1 MNNRAGSIQ
10 LSPFP
15 CLWCSGYNLKGKL
28 GSDIM
33 LKMSPQSSR
42 SQWNPWRSQWSELVS
57 RSHCPPSSGSND
69 WFLKSPR
76 TGLWKN
82 RCCGIQWLVFF
93 GLKPSRPLKWTLR
106 KTLLMDNDRLLRT
119 TFPAAKTWKLARLTH
134 GQCIASFLYQMSIFV
149 TNPRLVPTIH
159 LWMVLYMYIY
169 IHIQYTHTYIYI
181 HTITI
186 DSYIYSSTINL
197 LLYHYI

>member
-82 RCCGIQWLVFF
+82 RCCGIQWLVFL

-134 GQCIASFLYQMSIFV
+134 GQCTASFLYWMCIFV

-169 IHIQYTHTYIYI
+169 IYTHTIHAHIYIYI
-181 HTITI
+181 YT
-186 DSYIYSSTINL
+186 L
-197 LLYHYI
+197 LL